1 MKNFIK
7 FLMGLDETLYG
18 MIRSNI
24 LAQDPNLLS
33 LSKFYSILLHEER
46 VRTISRGKE
55 EHAEVMSFVVQAG
68 LKSRWRGEGKDN
80 DRPRGTARGYGQN
93 KGKQQFVNSGSKGR
107 GGVKANVVQ
116 ASTKKVVGNSIISN
130 SDKTTITG
138 LSNKLWET
146 LRTLLG
152 GAKMG
157 TNEKMTGCP
166 VGLPNGNQIAATKE
180 GIMVF
185 DNKLTLNHV
194 LYVPSLMCNLISL
207 SQLLD
212 ETKCGAQFTDNF
224 CVIQDCTSR
233 MLLVSVNKERA
244 LLLSYDG
251 DYNDNENEWTKF
263 L

>member
-1 MKNFIK
+1 MQRKTILPYDITSSDNPGSLITQIQLK
-7 FLMGLDETLYG
+7 GENYDEWA
-18 MIRSNI
+18 RS
-24 LAQDPNLLS
+24 LRTALRARRKL
-33 LSKFYSILLHEER
+33 ER
-46 VRTISRGKE
+46 ARTISRGKE
-55 EHAEVMSFVVQAG
+55 EHIEVMSFVVQAG

-93 KGKQQFVNSGSKGR
+93 KGRQQFVNSGSKGR

-116 ASTKKVVGNSIISN
+116 ASTKKVV
-130 SDKTTITG
+130 
-138 LSNKLWET
+138 
-146 LRTLLG
+146 
-152 GAKMG
+152 
-157 TNEKMTGCP
+157 GCP

-233 MLLVSVNKERA
+233 MLLVSVNKEGA

-251 DYNDNENEWTKF
+251 DYNDDENEWTKF